1 LRKKVPLEVQG
12 YPRFAAEELTVANE
26 LILVVDDHPA
36 NAKLVAYLLK
46 ARGFEVRSAASAK
59 EALQVLESFRP
70 RLILMDLQLPGMD
83 GLTLT
88 RQLKADPA
96 TRDIIIV
103 ALTAYAMTG
112 DEEKA
117 REAGCDD
124 YITKPIDTRTLPAV
138 LAGLLARQDQGAGK
152 VPDDPAKGDG

>member
-1 LRKKVPLEVQG
+1 
-12 YPRFAAEELTVANE
+12 VANE

-46 ARGFEVRSAASAK
+46 ARGFETRTAASAK

>member
-1 LRKKVPLEVQG
+1 M
-12 YPRFAAEELTVANE
+12 ANDP
-26 LILVVDDHPA
+26 ILVIDDHPA
-36 NAKLVAYLLK
+36 NAKLVAFLLK
-46 ARGFEVRSAASAK
+46 ARGYEIRTAASAK

-88 RQLKADPA
+88 RQLKAAPA

-103 ALTAYAMTG
+103 ALTAYAMKG

-117 REAGCDD
+117 RAAGCDG
-124 YITKPIDTRTLPAV
+124 YITKPIDTRTLPATV
-138 LAGLLARQDQGAGK
+138 AGYLERHLQGAANG
-152 VPDDPAKGDG
+152 PDDPAKGDG